1 MKNQRK
7 GFWIIGMMLVLVVL
21 NVNAQISTNAI
32 DYKPVLNND
41 SDIQKKKT
49 DSILI
54 EWNSRMIDYLERVP
68 EFPGG
73 EKALLNFIK
82 RNLKYPTEDEKNG
95 VEGRVIVRFM
105 IRKTGK
111 VENVVVI
118 KGVSK
123 SLDAEAVRIVSSL
136 PDWNPGVAN
145 GKKVDVPYTLPISF
159 RLAPLTRKDVYE
171 YVDIMPQF
179 PGGAVEVL
187 SYIYKSLNLLLPP
200 AKENDEYLPDVV
212 TVRFIIDKYGKV
224 NNPEVIRGKYTLYN
238 KISLQIIN
246 SMPDWIPGER
256 NGKKVDVYYTLP
268 IIFKLE

>member
-7 GFWIIGMMLVLVVL
+7 GFWVIGIMLVLVVL

-32 DYKPVLNND
+32 DYKPILNND
-41 SDIQKKKT
+41 SDIQKKKA

-54 EWNSRMIDYLERVP
+54 EWNSRMIDYLERAP

-73 EKALLNFIK
+73 EKELLNFIAK
-82 RNLKYPTEDEKNG
+82 NLQYPTEDEKNG

-118 KGVSK
+118 KAVSK
-123 SLDAEAVRIVSSL
+123 NLDAEAVRVVSSL
-136 PDWNPGVAN
+136 PDWNPGVVN
-145 GKKVDVPYTLPISF
+145 GKKVDVPYILPISF
-159 RLAPLTRKDVYE
+159 RLAPLIRKNV

-187 SYIYKSLNLLLPP
+187 SYIYKSLNLLLSS

-212 TVRFIIDKYGKV
+212 TVGFIIDKNGKV
-224 NNPEVIRGKYTLYN
+224 INPEVIRGKNTLYN
-238 KISLQIIN
+238 KISLQIIS

-256 NGKKVDVYYTLP
+256 NGKKVDVYYSLP